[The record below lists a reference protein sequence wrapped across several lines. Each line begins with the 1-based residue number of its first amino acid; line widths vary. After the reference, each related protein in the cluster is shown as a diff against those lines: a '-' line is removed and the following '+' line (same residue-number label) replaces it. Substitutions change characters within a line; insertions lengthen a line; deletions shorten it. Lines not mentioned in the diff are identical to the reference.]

1 MYTVRKKIYNWAALL
16 NMWSCYLFDVC
27 IRKID
32 LCAFLIYGRQADR
45 VENNKPWQP
54 TMAAA

>member
-1 MYTVRKKIYNWAALL
+1 MKLGCFV
-16 NMWSCYLFDVC
+16 NMRLGYLFDVC
-27 IRKID
+27 IRKIH

-54 TMAAA
+54 TMATA